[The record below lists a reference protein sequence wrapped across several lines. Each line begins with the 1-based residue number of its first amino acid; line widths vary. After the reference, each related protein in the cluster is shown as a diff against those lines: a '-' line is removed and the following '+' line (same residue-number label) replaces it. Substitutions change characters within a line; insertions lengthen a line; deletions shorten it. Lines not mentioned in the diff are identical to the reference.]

1 VIVALLI
8 RWVVYAV
15 AFAVTAWLL
24 DGMSVSGGF
33 GTYLWLALLFGIID
47 AVVGTILKLLTLP
60 LMVITLGLFALVI
73 NAFLL
78 QILDWI
84 SSHFTIDHFFWTAIW
99 GAVILAIVSV
109 VLELF
114 VSVTFGRRHRAAVA

>member
-1 VIVALLI
+1 MIVALLI